1 MFQWTQDGILEI
13 LVRNQEKS
21 FTMKVIKHR
30 SKLLRTAVG
39 FPSLELLRTQLDHAL
54 SKLILMDLVGWEV
67 GPENSRGPFQPNY
80 SKIFFSLN
88 RTAKNIAVVGSWIG
102 NTRNWKYSFVK
113 IFLS

>member
-1 MFQWTQDGILEI
+1 MGREATFQWTRDGILVI

-39 FPSLELLRTQLDHAL
+39 FPSLELFRTQLDHAL

-80 SKIFFSLN
+80 SKIFFFSKQDSK
-88 RTAKNIAVVGSWIG
+88 KNIAMVGSWIG
-102 NTRNWKYSFVK
+102 NTRNWKY
-113 IFLS
+113 